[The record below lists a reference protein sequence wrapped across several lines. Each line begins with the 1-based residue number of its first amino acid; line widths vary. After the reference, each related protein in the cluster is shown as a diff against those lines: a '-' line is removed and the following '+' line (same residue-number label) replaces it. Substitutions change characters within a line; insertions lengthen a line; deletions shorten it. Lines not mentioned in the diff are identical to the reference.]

1 MGPPMASGEYRA
13 HPNPIHSRLAGKRLL
28 SHRLAVLMS
37 PPIRIQNGTRIGRQS
52 NGAIRVGRDPELERF
67 ERSLQE
73 SRKRRAVSR
82 RRTGWRWR
90 HAGALGAVFAAWWL
104 LVGTAELD
112 PDASNSGAGE
122 ARSAAFGPAVLAH
135 DSSVVPAASAID
147 QAWSYARE
155 RGGLVSLAVID
166 SEGRMHSF
174 KGERAYVS
182 ASVVK
187 ALLLAAELERREAA
201 GFPLDDTTRAL
212 LTQMITISDNDAAE
226 AIYYRVGDA
235 GLYEAASRTGMKSFS
250 VAGYWANS
258 QITAEDMA
266 RLMWRLDDVLDGAH
280 REFGLGLLG
289 SVTASQRWGIP
300 QGAGPGWDIR
310 FKGGWRATELGQLVH
325 QAAELRNEDGRLA
338 LAVLTDAQPS
348 QAYAVETLRG
358 VADRLVGPLST
369 EPWDGSWRG

>member
-1 MGPPMASGEYRA
+1 
-13 HPNPIHSRLAGKRLL
+13 
-28 SHRLAVLMS
+28 MS
-37 PPIRIQNGTRIGRQS
+37 PPIHIQNGTRIGRQS
-52 NGAIRVGRDPELERF
+52 DGAIRVGRDPELERF

-82 RRTGWRWR
+82 RRTGWRRR

-104 LVGTAELD
+104 LVGAAELD
-112 PDASNSGAGE
+112 PHATYSGAGE

-147 QAWSYARE
+147 EAWSYVRE

-174 KGERAYVS
+174 EGQRAYVS

-187 ALLLAAELERREAA
+187 ALLLAAELERREAD
-201 GFPLDDTTRAL
+201 GLPLDGATRAL
-212 LTQMITISDNDAAE
+212 LTQMITVSDNDAAD

-235 GLYEAASRTGMKSFS
+235 GLYEAARRTGMKSFS
-250 VAGYWANS
+250 VAGYWANA

-266 RLMWRLDDVLDGAH
+266 RLMWRLDDVLDGPY

-325 QAAELRNEDGRLA
+325 QAAELRNDDGRLA

-348 QAYAVETLRG
+348 QAYAVQTLRG
-358 VADRLVGPLST
+358 VTDRLVGPLST